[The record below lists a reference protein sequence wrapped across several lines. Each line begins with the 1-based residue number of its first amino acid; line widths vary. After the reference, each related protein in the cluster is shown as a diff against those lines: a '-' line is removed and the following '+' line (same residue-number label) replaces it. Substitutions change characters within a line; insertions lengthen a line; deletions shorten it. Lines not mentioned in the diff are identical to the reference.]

1 MQSNPAHFYREPESR
16 SPECRRFPTGRE
28 SGSRPLGTRFPA
40 VGNTIP
46 SRWEQDS
53 QPGGNTA
60 PGQAGVKAE
69 CGGRGLYLRMFHI
82 GVSPPPM
89 STSMLAPFFFSM
101 TSHARSWMNCAGER
115 FSSVM

>member
-1 MQSNPAHFYREPESR
+1 MQTIPDR
-16 SPECRRFPTGRE
+16 SGI
-28 SGSRPLGTRFPA
+28 RFPA

-46 SRWEQDS
+46 SRWEHDS

-60 PGQAGVKAE
+60 PGQAGVKAG
-69 CGGRGLYLRMFHI
+69 CGGGGLYLRMFHI